1 MASDRVERQLANLK
15 AIRAAGQ
22 TEAGLK
28 DLRKAL
34 GDRVNVVVA
43 KAAGIAGEWQARVLL
58 PDLLAAFDRLFVKA
72 AETDP
77 QCGGKNELSKCL
89 KELGF
94 AESAVY
100 LRGLQHHQWES
111 NWGGKSD
118 TAGVLRSTCALALVQ
133 CTDIPRHETLLH
145 LVQALTE
152 EDANVRVDAA
162 RAMEQMGGREVALLL
177 RLKARAGDKEVRV
190 SGQVLESLVHVEGA
204 SGVAFVAEFLGHADE
219 EIREEAA
226 LALGA
231 SRLPEAVAA
240 LQNAYEKSSFLRG
253 GPALLRAISA
263 SRLDAALEFLL
274 ELVRS
279 ARLHEAD
286 EALRALE
293 LHRDSEEIVMR
304 IAEAV
309 SSREELRSLFRDL
322 YSSKA

>member
-1 MASDRVERQLANLK
+1 
-15 AIRAAGQ
+15 
-22 TEAGLK
+22 
-28 DLRKAL
+28 
-34 GDRVNVVVA
+34 
-43 KAAGIAGEWQARVLL
+43 
-58 PDLLAAFDRLFVKA
+58 
-72 AETDP
+72 
-77 QCGGKNELSKCL
+77 
-89 KELGF
+89 
-94 AESAVY
+94 
-100 LRGLQHHQWES
+100 
-111 NWGGKSD
+111 
-118 TAGVLRSTCALALVQ
+118 
-133 CTDIPRHETLLH
+133 
-145 LVQALTE
+145 
-152 EDANVRVDAA
+152 
-162 RAMEQMGGREVALLL
+162 
-177 RLKARAGDKEVRV
+177 
-190 SGQVLESLVHVEGA
+190 LESLVHVEGA
-204 SGVAFVAEFLGHADE
+204 SGVAFEAEFLGHADE

-240 LQNAYEKSSFLRG
+240 LQDAYEKSSFLRS